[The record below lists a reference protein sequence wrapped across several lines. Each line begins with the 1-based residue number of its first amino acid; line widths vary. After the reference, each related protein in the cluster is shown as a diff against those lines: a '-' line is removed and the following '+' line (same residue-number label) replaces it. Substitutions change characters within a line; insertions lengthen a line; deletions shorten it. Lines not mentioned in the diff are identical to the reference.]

1 MKDERLERAAIVL
14 VIDDDPFIRL
24 LARDSMEKIGLQVYE
39 AADATAG
46 LAAIGAHAPDIILLD
61 VVMPGASGFEACC
74 QARQLPNM
82 EFCPIVM
89 LTSLEDTDSV
99 TQAYEAGATD
109 FVGKPINWPL
119 LQHRVRFI
127 LKAAAS
133 FRSVLKSDLQM
144 ANAQRVSSVGSWEW
158 SIVPDHV
165 TWSNEMY
172 RICGIDP
179 ATFGKNYQGFL
190 ALVHPAD
197 RQQVEI
203 AVRAALDHGATYDLE
218 HRLLLSDGMV
228 RAVHGKADVVFDVDG
243 KAQSMSGTLQDITQR
258 KLAEERIHYLANYDG
273 LTDLPNRNLLED
285 RMNQAITLA
294 RRSSQRITI
303 LCLNLDGFK
312 FINDSYGH
320 AVGNNL
326 LKAVAARIK
335 AAVRESDTV
344 ARFGGDAFVL
354 IFPALGDN
362 RDVLR
367 SVQRALDLF
376 TKPFIVDSRAL
387 HVTASIG
394 VCLYPDD
401 GENVDVLLKNADVAM
416 YEAKESGRN
425 CFEFY
430 AQEMGRRIEQYVEM
444 ENALRVALE
453 QHQFEVYYQPKVN
466 LGNGKFSGVE
476 ALIRWNHPQNGVIQ
490 PGIFIS
496 LAEKTGLI
504 GPIGEWVMRTA
515 CAQAKQWH
523 DMGFEDMSVAVNLS
537 AYQFGQQNVTSL
549 VLRVLADTGL
559 AARHLELE
567 LTESMLMSDSESML
581 AALRDI
587 KAIGV
592 TLTLDDFGTGYSSL
606 AYLKRF
612 PIDVIKIDR
621 SFVRNITTDP
631 NDASLTRTIVLMA
644 KSLKMKTVAEGV
656 ETPGQLGFLNAI
668 KCDAVQGYYFSEPVN
683 AAVLTEMLRNQL
695 DHPMLSRG
703 AAPERTIL
711 LLDDDPHVLSAL
723 WRVFRNEN
731 YQILQTTSALEAFE
745 LLAMHRVQVVISDQ
759 RMPTMSGTT
768 FLSKVKELYPDTIRI
783 ILSGYTELESVIDAI
798 NRGAVYRFF
807 TKPWDDQ
814 PLRDQIREA
823 FEHHWL
829 LHGKPDEDEQVLHR
843 VGQQA

>member
-1 MKDERLERAAIVL
+1 MKDECLERAAIVL

-61 VVMPGASGFEACC
+61 VVMPGASGFEACR

-133 FRSVLKSDLQM
+133 FRSVWKSDLQM

-158 SIVPDHV
+158 SIVPDIV

-172 RICGIDP
+172 RICGVDS
-179 ATFGKNYQGFL
+179 ATIGKNYQGFL

-197 RQQVEI
+197 RPQVEI

-294 RRSSQRITI
+294 RRNSQRIAI

-326 LKAVAARIK
+326 LKSVAARIK

-354 IFPALGDN
+354 IFPGLVDN

-367 SVQRALDLF
+367 SVQRALGLF
-376 TKPFIVDSRAL
+376 AKPFVVDSHAL

-523 DMGFEDMSVAVNLS
+523 DMGFDDMSVAVNLS

-683 AAVLTEMLRNQL
+683 AAALTEMLRNQL
-695 DHPMLSRG
+695 NHPMLSRG

-723 WRVFRNEN
+723 RRVFRNEN
-731 YQILQTTSALEAFE
+731 YQILQTTSTLEAFE

-783 ILSGYTELESVIDAI
+783 ILSGYTELASVIDAI

-843 VGQQA
+843 VEQQT

>member
-1 MKDERLERAAIVL
+1 
-14 VIDDDPFIRL
+14 
-24 LARDSMEKIGLQVYE
+24 
-39 AADATAG
+39 
-46 LAAIGAHAPDIILLD
+46 
-61 VVMPGASGFEACC
+61 
-74 QARQLPNM
+74 
-82 EFCPIVM
+82 
-89 LTSLEDTDSV
+89 
-99 TQAYEAGATD
+99 
-109 FVGKPINWPL
+109 
-119 LQHRVRFI
+119 
-127 LKAAAS
+127 
-133 FRSVLKSDLQM
+133 
-144 ANAQRVSSVGSWEW
+144 
-158 SIVPDHV
+158 
-165 TWSNEMY
+165 
-172 RICGIDP
+172 
-179 ATFGKNYQGFL
+179 
-190 ALVHPAD
+190 
-197 RQQVEI
+197 
-203 AVRAALDHGATYDLE
+203 
-218 HRLLLSDGMV
+218 
-228 RAVHGKADVVFDVDG
+228 
-243 KAQSMSGTLQDITQR
+243 
-258 KLAEERIHYLANYDG
+258 
-273 LTDLPNRNLLED
+273 
-285 RMNQAITLA
+285 
-294 RRSSQRITI
+294 
-303 LCLNLDGFK
+303 LDGFK

-344 ARFGGDAFVL
+344 AHFGGDAFVL
-354 IFPALGDN
+354 IFHGVVDN
-362 RDVLR
+362 SGVLR
-367 SVQRALDLF
+367 SVQRALALF
-376 TKPFIVDSRAL
+376 TKPFVVDSRAL

-394 VCLYPDD
+394 VSLYPDD
-401 GENVDVLLKNADVAM
+401 GDNVDVLLKNADVAM
-416 YEAKESGRN
+416 YEAKENGRN
-425 CFEFY
+425 RFEFY

-523 DMGFEDMSVAVNLS
+523 DMGFDDISVAVNLS

-683 AAVLTEMLRNQL
+683 AAALTEMLRNQL

-723 WRVFRNEN
+723 RRVFRNEN
-731 YQILQTTSALEAFE
+731 YQILQTTSTLEAFE

-783 ILSGYTELESVIDAI
+783 ILSGYTELASVIDAI

-843 VGQQA
+843 VEQQT

>member
-14 VIDDDPFIRL
+14 VIDDDPFIRI

-46 LAAIGAHAPDIILLD
+46 LAAISTHAPDIILLD
-61 VVMPGASGFEACC
+61 VVMPGVSGFEACR

-158 SIVPDHV
+158 SIVPDVV

-172 RICGIDP
+172 RICGVDP
-179 ATFGKNYQGFL
+179 ATFSKNYQGFL

-197 RQQVEI
+197 RPQVEI

-218 HRLLLSDGMV
+218 HRLLLSDGIV

-354 IFPALGDN
+354 IFPGLVDN
-362 RDVLR
+362 RDVLH

-376 TKPFIVDSRAL
+376 AEPFIVDSRAL
-387 HVTASIG
+387 HITASIG

-401 GENVDVLLKNADVAM
+401 GENMDVLLKNADVAM

-523 DMGFEDMSVAVNLS
+523 DMGFDDMSVAVNLS

-683 AAVLTEMLRNQL
+683 AAALTEMLRNQL

-723 WRVFRNEN
+723 RRVFRNEN

-783 ILSGYTELESVIDAI
+783 ILSGYTELASVIDAI

-843 VGQQA
+843 VG